1 MRAKCFAHALMA
13 LVFVPVLAAR
23 AQREPPVQKELM
35 ERFGEWADNY
45 TASLPSYTALETVRQ
60 TRFGR
65 RGNASDER
73 SASYD
78 YTFQRAAESSGAF
91 EESRAPAAAGENG
104 DKPSGRL
111 RDEPS
116 VGLFSKAALLVTRFA
131 TRYHSRMKYFFVPEH
146 PDAISEFVVVGYRQT
161 SGEGLMEV
169 DGKLVFPAG
178 RAWIDPNDGKI
189 IRLEE
194 EFGNVGKT
202 RYFISVDFAVVS
214 ELGRHAGELARH
226 DDEAA
231 RGAWLPARVTVRI
244 FDKDRLE
251 LQNEYTYSAFRP
263 LK

>member
-1 MRAKCFAHALMA
+1 MRAKCFANLLLAMVFLPALT
-13 LVFVPVLAAR
+13 AR

-35 ERFGEWADNY
+35 ERFGEWADHY

-65 RGNASDER
+65 GGKPGDER
-73 SASYD
+73 AATYG
-78 YTFQRAAESSGAF
+78 YTLQRVAGSPGAF

-104 DKPSGRL
+104 DKPSGKL
-111 RDEPS
+111 RDEAS
-116 VGLFSKAALLVTRFA
+116 IGLFSKAALLVTRFA

-146 PDAISEFVVVGYRQT
+146 PDAVSEFVVVGYRQS

-178 RAWIDPNDGKI
+178 RAWIDANDGKI

-202 RYFISVDFAVVS
+202 RYSISVDFAVVS
-214 ELGRHAGELARH
+214 ELARH
-226 DDEAA
+226 TDDAAA
-231 RGAWLPARVTVRI
+231 RAWLPARVVVRI

-263 LK
+263 LN

>member
-1 MRAKCFAHALMA
+1 MQAKCLAGVLVTVAFLPYSAAH
-13 LVFVPVLAAR
+13 

-35 ERFGEWADNY
+35 ERFGEWADHY

-60 TRFGR
+60 THFGR

-73 SASYD
+73 AAAYD

-111 RDEPS
+111 RDEAS

-131 TRYHSRMKYFFVPEH
+131 TRYHARMKYFFVPEH
-146 PDAISEFVVVGYRQT
+146 PDAISEFVVVGYRQS

-202 RYFISVDFAVVS
+202 RYSISVDFAVVS
-214 ELGRHAGELARH
+214 ELTRRN
-226 DDEAA
+226 DDADT
-231 RGAWLPARVTVRI
+231 GAWLPARVTVRI

-263 LK
+263 LN